1 MGVSTRPRAGR
12 EPSADDVRGRIV
24 GLPERFRAE
33 RAEGLS
39 TEWELCVDAQVFT
52 IRVGDGACVVRDG
65 ESPSPALRMVADPD
79 TWMAMDDGRL
89 LPVDAFTA
97 RRLTVSGNADL
108 AVRIQTLFRPFR
120 SRVPS
125 GDLEQIDIEVDGVRL
140 SCYVA
145 GSGTPMVLLH
155 GLGGYKLSWLP
166 LLAPLA
172 ARHRLVVPDLPGHGA
187 SDKPAADYSPRYF
200 AKVVRR
206 LMDLLEMDRA
216 VLVGNSMGGRVAIEL
231 ALRSP
236 ARVGPLVLL
245 APAVPGIRIRFLMN
259 FTRIVPTELGAIPF
273 PLRERWAEGLVKR
286 MFGRPGLMP
295 PETFRVA
302 ADEFVRIY
310 REPRARIA
318 FFSSLRHLVTERPDP
333 FWETMRRV
341 KQPALVISGSE
352 DHMVAPRLAAK
363 LAHHLPRGR
372 LVPFSGVGHVPQVEA
387 PEEVLT
393 ELWPFLAEAEDRAE
407 A

>member
-1 MGVSTRPRAGR
+1 
-12 EPSADDVRGRIV
+12 V

-33 RAEGLS
+33 RAAGLI
-39 TEWELCVDAQVFT
+39 TEWELRVDAQVFT
-52 IRVGDGACVVRDG
+52 IQVGDGACVVRDG
-65 ESPSPALRMVADPD
+65 ESPAPALRMVADPD

-89 LPVDAFTA
+89 LPIDAFTA

-108 AVRIQTLFRPFR
+108 AVRVQTLFLPLHARPA
-120 SRVPS
+120 S
-125 GDLEQIDIEVDGVRL
+125 GDLEQVDVEIDGIRL

-145 GSGTPMVLLH
+145 GSGPPMVLLH

-166 LLAPLA
+166 MLAPLA

-187 SDKPAADYSPRYF
+187 SDKPSADYSPRFF
-200 AKVVRR
+200 ARVVRR
-206 LMDLLEMDRA
+206 LMDVLEMDRA

-236 ARVGPLVLL
+236 KRVDSLVLL
-245 APAVPGIRIRFLMN
+245 APAVPGIRLRFLMN
-259 FTRIVPTELGAIPF
+259 FTRIVPTELGAIPI
-273 PLRERWAEGLVKR
+273 PLRERWAEGLVRR
-286 MFGRPGLMP
+286 MFGSPGLMP

-302 ADEFVRIY
+302 ADEFIRIY
-310 REPRARIA
+310 REPRARMA

-341 KQPALVISGSE
+341 KQPALVVSGSE
-352 DHMVAPRLAAK
+352 DHLVAPRLAAK
-363 LAHHLPRGR
+363 LAHHLPHGR

-387 PEEVLT
+387 PQEVLT
-393 ELWPFLAEAEDRAE
+393 ELWPFLHDAEDHRE

>member
-1 MGVSTRPRAGR
+1 VGVGARPRAR
-12 EPSADDVRGRIV
+12 RDPSADDVRGRII
-24 GLPERFRAE
+24 GLPGRFRAE

-39 TEWELCVDAQVFT
+39 TEWELRVDSQVFT
-52 IRVGDGACVVRDG
+52 ISVGEGACVVRDG

-89 LPVDAFTA
+89 LPIDAFTA

-108 AVRIQTLFRPFR
+108 AVRVQTLFRPFHAP
-120 SRVPS
+120 SPS
-125 GDLEQIDIEVDGVRL
+125 GDLEQVDLDVDGVRL
-140 SCYVA
+140 SCYLA

-166 LLAPLA
+166 VLAPLA
-172 ARHRLVVPDLPGHGA
+172 AQHRLVVPDLPGHGA
-187 SDKPAADYSPRYF
+187 SEKPSADYSPRYF
-200 AKVVRR
+200 ARVVRR
-206 LMDLLEMDRA
+206 LMDILDMDRA

-236 ARVGPLVLL
+236 ARVVSLVLL
-245 APAVPGIRIRFLMN
+245 APAVPGIRLRFLMN
-259 FTRIVPTELGAIPF
+259 FTRIVPTELGAIPI

-286 MFGRPGLMP
+286 MFGRPALMP

-302 ADEFVRIY
+302 ADEFIRIY
-310 REPRARIA
+310 REPRARTA
-318 FFSSLRHLVTERPDP
+318 FFSSLRHLVTERPNP

-352 DHMVAPRLAAK
+352 DHLVAPRLAAK

-387 PEEVLT
+387 PEEVLA
-393 ELWPFLAEAEDRAE
+393 ELWPFLDEAASG
-407 A
+407 AP